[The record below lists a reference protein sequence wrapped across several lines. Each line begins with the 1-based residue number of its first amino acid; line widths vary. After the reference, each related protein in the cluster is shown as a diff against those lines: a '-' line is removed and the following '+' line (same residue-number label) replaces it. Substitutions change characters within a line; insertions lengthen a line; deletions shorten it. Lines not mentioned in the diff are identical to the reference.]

1 MINNKI
7 RNMKQILFFDD
18 EPFITKM
25 LIENL
30 QNNYGW
36 NREHLGEITFVSTP
50 TELFDKIGDNNI
62 RYDLF
67 VLDIMVPV
75 DQIEK
80 MSRFSKEEIEKMQN
94 GDNTGVVF
102 AEIIRT
108 IANYKE
114 TPILF
119 LSARIQPSKM
129 MDNTDYL
136 EKPVFASDFS
146 EKMKK
151 MLNI

>member
-1 MINNKI
+1 
-7 RNMKQILFFDD
+7 MKQILFFDD

-30 QNNYGW
+30 QKNHGW
-36 NREHLGEITFVSTP
+36 DREHLGEIIFVSTP
-50 TELFDKIGDNNI
+50 TELFNKIGDNSI

-80 MSRFSKEEIEKMQN
+80 MSSFSKEEIEKMQN
-94 GDNTGVVF
+94 GDNTGVVI
-102 AEIIRT
+102 AETIRKT
-108 IANYKE
+108 ANYKE
-114 TPILF
+114 TPIMF

-129 MDNTDYL
+129 MDNADYL
-136 EKPVFASDFS
+136 EKPVFASDLS

-151 MLNI
+151 MLKI